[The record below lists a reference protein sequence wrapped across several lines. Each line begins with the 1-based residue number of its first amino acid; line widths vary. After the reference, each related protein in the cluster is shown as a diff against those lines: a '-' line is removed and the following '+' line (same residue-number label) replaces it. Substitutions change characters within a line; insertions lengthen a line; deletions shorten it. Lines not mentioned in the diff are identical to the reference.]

1 MQKPNSMKTFDLLYL
16 GSLAVGLIGLA
27 LGWDGLV
34 EQMNAEFAAQGLD
47 PESGFATG
55 AIIGGFV
62 FGIGISLA
70 LWFLVS
76 ILRIEFVKWI
86 LVLFTVYGVV
96 SLAGGIANA
105 GFDPIQITGIV
116 STLMSIAAIW
126 MLFKPDSKEWFAAK
140 KGAD

>member
-1 MQKPNSMKTFDLLYL
+1 MQKPDSMKKFDLLYL

-34 EQMNAEFAAQGLD
+34 EQMNAEFVAQGLE

-62 FGIGISLA
+62 LGIGISVA

-76 ILRIEFVKWI
+76 IVRIEFVKWI
-86 LVLFTVYGVV
+86 LVLFTAYGVL
-96 SLAGGIANA
+96 SLVGGIALA
-105 GFDPIQITGIV
+105 GFDPIQISGII
-116 STLMSIAAIW
+116 STLMSIAAVW
-126 MLFKPDSKEWFAAK
+126 MLFRPDSKEWFAAK

>member
-1 MQKPNSMKTFDLLYL
+1 MPKPRSMKTFDLLYL
-16 GSLAVGLIGLA
+16 GSLAVGLIGLV

-34 EQMNAEFAAQGLD
+34 EQMNAEFVAQGLE

-62 FGIGISLA
+62 LGIGISIA

-76 ILRIEFVKWI
+76 VIRIEFVKWI
-86 LVLFTVYGVV
+86 IVLFTIYSVV
-96 SLAGGIANA
+96 SLAGGIAAA
-105 GFDPIQITGIV
+105 GFDPIQISGIV
-116 STLMSIAAIW
+116 STLMAIAAIV
-126 MLFKPDSKEWFAAK
+126 MLFQPESKEWFAAK

>member
-1 MQKPNSMKTFDLLYL
+1 MQKPDSMKKFDLLYL

-34 EQMNAEFAAQGLD
+34 EQMNAEFTAQGLE

-62 FGIGISLA
+62 FGIGISVA

-96 SLAGGIANA
+96 SLAGGIALA
-105 GFDPIQITGIV
+105 GFDPIQISGIV

-126 MLFKPDSKEWFAAK
+126 MLFRPDSKEWFAAK